1 MIGIPQKSNTTLK
14 LDQKFNIY
22 NIKYMHIDIRKVDI
36 RLPLK
41 PFTNLQ

>member
-1 MIGIPQKSNTTLK
+1 MIGVPQKSNTTLK
-14 LDQKFNIY
+14 LAQNYNIY
-22 NIKYMHIDIRKVDI
+22 NIKYMQIDIRKVDI